1 MNLPNKITVSRI
13 VLSII
18 ILIMM
23 VFPFYQIGYTFPVYL
38 ISGRIEIS
46 LKYIICAVLFVI
58 ASLTDFL
65 DGHLAR
71 KRNEVTDFGKVM
83 DAIADKILVN
93 GILIVLACDGYIP
106 AVVPVV
112 VITRDTFVDSIKMAA
127 GKSGQAVGAS
137 ILGKIKTCC
146 MMIGIT
152 LMLISNFPFELVGVR
167 VADTLIILAT
177 VLSVVSGVNY
187 YNMYKGAFTKK

>member
-1 MNLPNKITVSRI
+1 MNLPNKITVTRI
-13 VLSII
+13 ILSII

-23 VFPFYQIGYTFPVYL
+23 VFPFYQIGYTFPIYL

-46 LKYIICAVLFVI
+46 LKYIICAILFLI

-71 KRNEVTDFGKVM
+71 KRNEVTDYGKVM

-93 GILIVLACDGYIP
+93 GLLIVLATDGFIP
-106 AVVPVV
+106 VVVPVV
-112 VITRDTFVDSIKMAA
+112 IITRDTFVDSIKMTV

-137 ILGKIKTCC
+137 ILGKIKTVC

-152 LMLISNFPFELVGVR
+152 LMLVSNIPFELVGIR
-167 VADTLIILAT
+167 MADALIILAT

-187 YNMYKGAFTKK
+187 YNMYKYTFTKK